1 MLLSLLLE
9 ESQKGILVGEEGK
22 QDDHACKRVAD
33 CYLLGNLNRRVVG
46 ELVGLYDHWV
56 SLLHVQLAQVA

>member
-33 CYLLGNLNRRVVG
+33 GYLLGSLNRRVVG
-46 ELVGLYDHWV
+46 ELVGLHDHWV